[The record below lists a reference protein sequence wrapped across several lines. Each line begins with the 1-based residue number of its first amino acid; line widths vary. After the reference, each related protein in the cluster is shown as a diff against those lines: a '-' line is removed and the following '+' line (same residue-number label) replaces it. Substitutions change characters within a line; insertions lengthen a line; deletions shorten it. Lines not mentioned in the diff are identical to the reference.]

1 MSEYIENQSEG
12 NAFGRFFLILLI
24 REPRFPWEPL
34 ETSVLKTA
42 FSDMKLGKVI

>member
-24 REPRFPWEPL
+24 REPCFPWEPVK
-34 ETSVLKTA
+34 TSVLKTA
-42 FSDMKLGKVI
+42 FSDMKL

>member
-1 MSEYIENQSEG
+1 MSEYVENQPEG

-24 REPRFPWEPL
+24 RELFFPWEPL

-42 FSDMKLGKVI
+42 FSDMKL